1 MGSFLIKKI
10 KLIDVLF
17 YALALYPLLKFN
29 LSSIVLF
36 ALLTTIAFKSYKNSA
51 IDISKKRIKGFLI
64 FTLFFFLALISVI
77 YSDDKEDG
85 FKRITRLVP
94 LLVVP
99 SIILFFKPKLGIKQR
114 TRVLNVFLFSNL
126 IFVFIL
132 FCVYLISSDQTGI
145 SDFSFTQALSNRNE
159 FQQVLDQ
166 YLGRDTLFAHKAY
179 FSMGFVILAT
189 FSLLQAI
196 KNFGTS
202 KTFKFLYS
210 ISFFF
215 FSFLI
220 FSVFSF
226 PNVVALM
233 ISILIV
239 LGYNVKNQKISNKAI
254 AIILTI
260 TICAI
265 AGFYYKL
272 NDIDVKRGLNFIES
286 IFTDKAVELND
297 PRIEIYSN
305 IKSIYKK
312 ATVEEV
318 LFGFGIGDVDDVL
331 KNETELRLSKNNS
344 RNLLMFSEEFNDD
357 YWHGNNIEIIK
368 NKQTSPFNNKN
379 ADAIIEKP
387 TPVIS
392 SFNISKTIE
401 LKTSETLTFSVYAR
415 RGSAEDLILRMG
427 NIQNRASFNLKEGTL
442 KVFNPQIKA
451 NINKVGEW
459 YRCSITSQL
468 SGEFLLVMGLSNNKS
483 EYKYLGDNRDLYLW
497 GAQLEKGGSLT
508 AYENTNI
515 ELLKYVS
522 DKRLNSHNNYLY
534 FLLSAGILG
543 AMSFIL
549 SIIALFYISFKNKN
563 VYQITFCIIIAV
575 NFLTENILSR
585 HWGLVCVSL
594 MLLVFFSNNS
604 KTFEPEA
611 KKSIS
616 KTPF

>member
-1 MGSFLIKKI
+1 
-10 KLIDVLF
+10 
-17 YALALYPLLKFN
+17 
-29 LSSIVLF
+29 
-36 ALLTTIAFKSYKNSA
+36 
-51 IDISKKRIKGFLI
+51 
-64 FTLFFFLALISVI
+64 
-77 YSDDKEDG
+77 
-85 FKRITRLVP
+85 
-94 LLVVP
+94 
-99 SIILFFKPKLGIKQR
+99 
-114 TRVLNVFLFSNL
+114 
-126 IFVFIL
+126 
-132 FCVYLISSDQTGI
+132 
-145 SDFSFTQALSNRNE
+145 
-159 FQQVLDQ
+159 
-166 YLGRDTLFAHKAY
+166 
-179 FSMGFVILAT
+179 
-189 FSLLQAI
+189 
-196 KNFGTS
+196 
-202 KTFKFLYS
+202 
-210 ISFFF
+210 
-215 FSFLI
+215 
-220 FSVFSF
+220 
-226 PNVVALM
+226 M